1 MFEFEI
7 FLASGHVVVGKDEAV
22 EVGGAERQ
30 PDAAYADALLWVEE
44 LLQQRLAGLGRHLH
58 QVFGTAAREGVAEA
72 VDSLVALPGV
82 DYDVVSVF
90 LPLGRKFGGMLLLGE
105 KFRPVRAC
113 DVRADGLCRGRDGK
127 SGGEGQGQEFF

>member
-1 MFEFEI
+1 MQVI
-7 FLASGHVVVGKDEAV
+7 SGRPA
-22 EVGGAERQ
+22 RS
-30 PDAAYADALLWVEE
+30 ADIS
-44 LLQQRLAGLGRHLH
+44 
-58 QVFGTAAREGVAEA
+58 
-72 VDSLVALPGV
+72 DNVALIDLLTYSNCDRTAMRVNRGKSTAVV